1 MIVAEG
7 AINANRHRDPRKQ
20 LAGSLGPAAQPGQKG
35 AGGVASS
42 LIATA
47 DVGAVGLCSG
57 ADLPGS
63 WGTRLRCRPS
73 CQAEGW
79 TKTPTW
85 EPVARGGDVVA
96 LVVPLGNPLPYDRY
110 NLLRSLQRPAR

>member
-47 DVGAVGLCSG
+47 DVRAVGLCSSG
-57 ADLPGS
+57 ADPPGS
-63 WGTRLRCRPS
+63 WGTRHRCRPS
-73 CQAEGW
+73 CQAGGW
-79 TKTPTW
+79 TKTPAW
-85 EPVARGGDVVA
+85 EPVERGGDVVA
-96 LVVPLGNPLPYDRY
+96 LDRAAT
-110 NLLRSLQRPAR
+110 LLH